1 MIACSKIWQNPHSP
15 YQRLVSHIKE
25 SLSSLRLVFFVP
37 SGYVGRGSVGCGRL
51 ALLLRASV
59 CFGNIDPPNLVPRV
73 PFFFDRVPLGCLLRF
88 LWYHH
93 RFQSRKRSTPS
104 SWSSDNRTQ
113 DTGSWRENALWLLL
127 SNTNPS
133 CCWTCTVPNTD
144 SQLRFGVKPDQVM

>member
-25 SLSSLRLVFFVP
+25 SLSSLRLVFFGP
-37 SGYVGRGSVGCGRL
+37 SGYVGRGSVW
-51 ALLLRASV
+51 LLTTHPSFAS
-59 CFGNIDPPNLVPRV
+59 FRMLWQHRPPNLVSRV
-73 PFFFDRVPLGCLLRF
+73 PFFFDRVPLGCLLHF

-93 RFQSRKRSTPS
+93 RFQSQKRSSPP
-104 SWSSDNRTQ
+104 SWSSGNCIR

-144 SQLRFGVKPDQVM
+144 SQG